1 LKVTRQRN
9 AIPGP
14 RAGRDAGGAMT
25 PSRIACGLAVL
36 AVVCVLAV
44 FFFPAMQGPYTVVHG
59 PVTVMHAERAAA
71 GLRMAVNRAG
81 LKGVRRHVGAALVLL
96 PCAAGRAA
104 EFRSSA
110 LATGAGI
117 TLRC

>member
-1 LKVTRQRN
+1 MKVTRQRN

-14 RAGRDAGGAMT
+14 RVGRGAGAVLT
-25 PSRIACGLAVL
+25 PSRVACGLAVL

-44 FFFPAMQGPYTVVHG
+44 FFFPAIEGPYSVVHG
-59 PVTVMHAERAAA
+59 PVTVMQAARAAA

-81 LKGVRRHVGAALVLL
+81 LNSVRRHESAALVLL
-96 PCAAGRAA
+96 PGAAGRGA
-104 EFRSSA
+104 EFQSSG
-110 LATGAGI
+110 LAAGAGI

>member
-1 LKVTRQRN
+1 LKVMRQWN
-9 AIPGP
+9 AIPSP

-25 PSRIACGLAVL
+25 PSRIACGLAGL

-44 FFFPAMQGPYTVVHG
+44 FFFPATQGPYSVVHG
-59 PVTVMHAERAAA
+59 PVTVMHAARAAA
-71 GLRMAVNRAG
+71 GVRMGVNRAG
-81 LKGVRRHVGAALVLL
+81 LNCVRRRVRAALVLL

-110 LATGAGI
+110 SATAAGI